1 MNRQEKSLRHVAMVA
16 RFLDDSKPKK
26 SLKSLL
32 ALFQLHQSYSISFN
46 LANRGATTAKKFT
59 KQRDARAKLL
69 SCCLLIQTSYFFAVP
84 LAVAVVVGF
93 VVIQK

>member
-1 MNRQEKSLRHVAMVA
+1 MTANRKSH
-16 RFLDDSKPKK
+16 
-26 SLKSLL
+26 LKDYWHY
-32 ALFQLHQSYSISFN
+32 FKLHQSYSISFN
-46 LANRGATTAKKFT
+46 LANRDATTAKKFT

-69 SCCLLIQTSYFFAVP
+69 SCCLLIQTSYFFGVL